1 MRTNTFS
8 PAERDLLRRELGRH
22 FGQDPLISDGLFLR
36 TWRGGERRGQ
46 PKIPPAV
53 QSMLDR
59 GLLRLEITQRGPRA
73 YFTKTGLAALR
84 QLVRDRR
91 AMDPTRFAHL
101 REELGLTSEDA

>member
-46 PKIPPAV
+46 PKIPPAM
-53 QSMLDR
+53 QTMLDR
-59 GLLRLEITQRGPRA
+59 ACSAWRSPNAGPA
-73 YFTKTGLAALR
+73 PTLPKPGWPPCASWSTTGAPWTPAALR
-84 QLVRDRR
+84 IC
-91 AMDPTRFAHL
+91 AKS
-101 REELGLTSEDA
+101 LG